1 MEFVTFQIYL
11 TQIPRREI
19 VRILLLLVWILGA
32 QSTFACT
39 SDGREG
45 FMPENKMFIPEGA
58 KNANSMTEERFNE
71 IIDKVEA
78 VYAPIIKKDRKARL
92 KVNRKWKDGT
102 VNASAQQFWKLW
114 IVNMY
119 GGLARHPAVTDDGF
133 ALVVCHELGHHLGGA
148 PKNGVPMTWASNE
161 GQSDYFAS
169 LKCFR
174 KVFENDDNAA
184 IIATMN
190 LDSTA
195 VEKCSEQWGNED
207 DKNLCI
213 RAAMAGKSL
222 ATLLAGGSRSVSFK
236 TPDTSV
242 VDRTND
248 RHPAGQCRL
257 DTYFQGSLCDQPHTT
272 DVSKRDATVGT
283 CNRSSNDKVG
293 VRPLCWYKPKS

>member
-1 MEFVTFQIYL
+1 MRT
-11 TQIPRREI
+11 
-19 VRILLLLVWILGA
+19 LLLMAWILSI
-32 QSTFACT
+32 QSTFSCT

-45 FMPENKMFIPEGA
+45 FMPENDMRIPVGA
-58 KNANSMTEERFNE
+58 KNSNSMTEERFNE

-78 VYAPIIKKDRKARL
+78 VYAPIIKKDRRARL
-92 KVNRKWKDGT
+92 KVNRKWTDDT

-148 PKNGVPMTWASNE
+148 PKNGFPMTWASNE

-174 KVFENDDNAA
+174 KVFGDDDNAA
-184 IIATMN
+184 IISQMK
-190 LDSTA
+190 LDPVA
-195 VEKCSEQWGNED
+195 VEKCSDQWGNED

-257 DTYFQGSLCDQPHTT
+257 DTYFQGSLCDQPHTV
-272 DVSKRDATVGT
+272 DVSKTDATAGT
-283 CNRSSNDKVG
+283 CNRSTNDQTG
-293 VRPLCWYKPKS
+293 VRPLCWYKP

>member
-1 MEFVTFQIYL
+1 M
-11 TQIPRREI
+11 
-19 VRILLLLVWILGA
+19 RILVLLALLLGA
-32 QSTFACT
+32 QNSIACT

-45 FMPENKMFIPEGA
+45 FMPDNDMKIPVGA

-92 KVNRKWKDGT
+92 KVNRKWEDDT

-148 PKNGVPMTWASNE
+148 PKNSFPMTWASNE

-174 KVFENDDNAA
+174 KVFGEDDNAS
-184 IIATMN
+184 IIANMK
-190 LDSTA
+190 LDPVA
-195 VEKCSEQWGNED
+195 VEKCSEQWGNEE

-222 ATLLAGGSRSVSFK
+222 ATLLGGGTRSVSFK
-236 TPDTSV
+236 TPDTTV
-242 VDRTND
+242 VDSTYD
-248 RHPAGQCRL
+248 RHPKGQCRL
-257 DTYFQGSLCDQPHTT
+257 DTYFQGSLCNQPHTT

-283 CNRSSNDKVG
+283 CNRSTGDTVG
-293 VRPLCWYKPKS
+293 VRPLCWYKP